1 MGRFKRM
8 SMVMFLLALFTLAEL
23 ASGASRG
30 GGGMGGGARGS
41 GGTGG
46 GARGG
51 GGPGGGARW
60 GGHGHGHRSHGS
72 HSHSHFRFGV
82 GFGGVFAPWG
92 WPHYGYAPYWS
103 PYYYPGPSY
112 VPPPYYVESPQY
124 GPSAAVVYSNP
135 QQHWWYYCRPSE
147 AYYPYVASC
156 PAEWERVQPYP
167 PPAPEN
173 PPLSD

>member
-1 MGRFKRM
+1 MDGIKRM
-8 SMVMFLLALFTLAEL
+8 SMVMFLLALFTATEL

-30 GGGMGGGARGS
+30 GGGMGGGARG
-41 GGTGG
+41 GGHRHGH
-46 GARGG
+46 
-51 GGPGGGARW
+51 
-60 GGHGHGHRSHGS
+60 GHGHGHRHHGS

-92 WPHYGYAPYWS
+92 WPSYGYAPYWAPHYYPR
-103 PYYYPGPSY
+103 PYY
-112 VPPPYYVESPQY
+112 VAPPHYVESPQY
-124 GPSAAVVYSNP
+124 APSAVVYSSP

-167 PPAPEN
+167 PPTTPEN
-173 PPLSD
+173 PPQSD

>member
-1 MGRFKRM
+1 MDRFKRM

-30 GGGMGGGARGS
+30 GGG
-41 GGTGG
+41 TGG
-46 GARGG
+46 GARGGGGPGGGARAG

-72 HSHSHFRFGV
+72 HSHFRFGV

-92 WPHYGYAPYWS
+92 WPYYGYAPYWS

-112 VPPPYYVESPQY
+112 VAPPYYVESPQY
-124 GPSAAVVYSNP
+124 APPAVVYSNP

-156 PAEWERVQPYP
+156 PTEWERVQPYP
-167 PPAPEN
+167 PPAAPEN
-173 PPLSD
+173 PTQSD